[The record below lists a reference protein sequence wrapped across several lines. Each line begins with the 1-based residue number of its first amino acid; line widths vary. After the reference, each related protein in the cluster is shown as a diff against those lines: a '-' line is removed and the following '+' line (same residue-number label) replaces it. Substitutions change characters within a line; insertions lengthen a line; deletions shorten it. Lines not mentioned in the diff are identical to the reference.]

1 MLSMA
6 GVPPTAGF
14 YAKLLVIQSVIQADM
29 IWLAIAAVL
38 LAVIGAYYYLRVIK
52 LMYFDDATER
62 VPIHAGWDVQALM
75 GFNAL
80 LLIGVLPWVG
90 VIMELCRQAIKT
102 LS

>member
-1 MLSMA
+1 MGLVEK
-6 GVPPTAGF
+6 GVYSSYP
-14 YAKLLVIQSVIQADM
+14 
-29 IWLAIAAVL
+29 

-62 VPIHAGWDVQALM
+62 GAARANWGMQALL

-80 LLIGVLPWVG
+80 LLIAVLPWLG
-90 VIMELCRQAIKT
+90 VIMDLCRRAIQI